1 MIKQLI
7 SRWKSAQMQLLGA
20 KIAKTHI
27 RYDSQG
33 HFDSAVLQQARK
45 SNMDKD
51 AIKSILYGGIAEL
64 MDNRTYFHKSSMDPK
79 YSHWHDKGKEAVLDF
94 IDFASIEIQKSQDIE
109 LNTRAKELTMKA
121 LKGET
126 P

>member
-1 MIKQLI
+1 
-7 SRWKSAQMQLLGA
+7 
-20 KIAKTHI
+20 
-27 RYDSQG
+27 
-33 HFDSAVLQQARK
+33 
-45 SNMDKD
+45 MDKD

-94 IDFASIEIQKSQDIE
+94 IEFVATEIQKVEAVE

-121 LKGET
+121 LKGD
-126 P
+126 